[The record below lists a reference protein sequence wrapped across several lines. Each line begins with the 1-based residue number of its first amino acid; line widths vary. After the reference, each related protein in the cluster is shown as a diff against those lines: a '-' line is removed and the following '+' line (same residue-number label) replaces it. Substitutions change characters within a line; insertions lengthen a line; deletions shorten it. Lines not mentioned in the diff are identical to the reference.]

1 MGWVRRELAAAADQS
16 DSALLDNMPK
26 IIDALAQVLD
36 GGEGGT
42 AYSQELFALHAEARV
57 DWSSYSADEI
67 LREYVLLRKA
77 VFQVLE
83 SQQPLSGAERD
94 TILEFIDRG
103 VLAGSARITALQ
115 RVQAQLELQYLKLI
129 EHLVV
134 ESGKADGV
142 GAGLERLLEVILKG
156 LGAEAAAFFLYR
168 EETLE
173 VTLSSAA
180 ASSVPLADTY
190 RAAFALSAA
199 RAQQSYEADK
209 AHVVDVKDLEP
220 AARES
225 LSRLG
230 LELLVLVKISPRARV
245 PGTLC
250 IGFRNHRA
258 FDPVELRLLAA
269 LGDRVTLLLAS
280 LQLQE
285 ESISALERLRLQTD
299 MLEADRNS
307 LDEERRRRDEIIAA
321 VSHDLKNPLSTAK
334 LGAEL
339 IRRGP
344 ATPDMTE
351 RLANQILASI
361 SRSDKMIVDLLDCQ
375 HIQAGKQLPMQMEA
389 YRMNDLVDTVVEEM
403 ARLHGDRF
411 IVRAEPDVAGF
422 WSWEGM
428 RRALENLLSNAV
440 KYSAPRSPITICL
453 AVSEGNRMRMSVH
466 NEGAPL
472 SPEEQAR
479 VFQPFERGKSAQ
491 RSGQR
496 GWGIGLT
503 LVRGI
508 VDAHGGAITVESTA
522 EGGTTFTI
530 RNPMDSRPYQEAQV
544 G

>member
-1 MGWVRRELAAAADQS
+1 MEWVRHDLAAAADQS
-16 DSALLDNMPK
+16 DSALIDNMPK
-26 IIDALAQVLD
+26 IIDALAEALD
-36 GGEGGT
+36 GADAA
-42 AYSQELFALHAEARV
+42 AYSQELFARHAEARV

-77 VFQVLE
+77 VFRVLE
-83 SQQPLSGAERD
+83 SQHPLSGAERD

-115 RVQAQLELQYLKLI
+115 RVQEQLELQYLKLI

-134 ESGKADGV
+134 ESGKTEGV

-168 EETLE
+168 EENLE
-173 VTLSSAA
+173 VTLSSVA
-180 ASSVPLADTY
+180 ASSVPLADAY
-190 RAAFALSAA
+190 RAAFALSAVQ
-199 RAQQSYEADK
+199 AQQFYEGDK
-209 AHVVDVKDLEP
+209 AHVVEVKDLEP
-220 AARES
+220 SARES

-250 IGFRNHRA
+250 IGFRSQRV

-280 LQLQE
+280 LQLQQ
-285 ESISALERLRLQTD
+285 ESISAMERLQLQTD
-299 MLEADRNS
+299 MLEADRNN

-339 IRRGP
+339 LRRGP

-361 SRSDKMIVDLLDCQ
+361 GRSDKMIVDLLDCQ
-375 HIQAGKQLPMQMEA
+375 HIQAGKRLPMQIEA
-389 YRMNDLVDTVVEEM
+389 YRMIDLVNTVVEEM

-411 IVRAEPDVAGF
+411 IIQAESDVTGF

-440 KYSAPRSPITICL
+440 KYSAPQSPITISI
-453 AVSEGNRMRMSVH
+453 AVADGNRMRMSVH
-466 NEGAPL
+466 NEGPAL
-472 SPEEQAR
+472 SSEEQAR

-503 LVRGI
+503 LVKGI
-508 VDAHGGAITVESTA
+508 VDSHGGSVSVESTT

-530 RNPMDSRPYQEAQV
+530 RNPMDSRPYQDPEAA
-544 G
+544 